1 MHGQAPLNGNAKR
14 CPFPVFTGQE
24 RMPEWVDRD
33 ATRNGRGLTMT
44 GNLPNVLTLSRI
56 AASVVICLLLML
68 ETFWGNWLALVVFLF
83 ACVTDFLDGYLARAW
98 RQQSSFGR
106 FLDPIA
112 DKLLVA
118 SILLVLVGI
127 DQLPGIHILPAVVIL
142 WREILVSGLREHLAQ
157 LNVGLP
163 VTWLAKW
170 KTTLQMIALG
180 FLVVGEHGPDLGVV
194 TVTDIGLIGLW
205 AAAILT
211 LITGYD
217 YVRAGLNYM
226 EIGDRPVPP
235 AKPKPNP
242 GGIERADPARD
253 GG

>member
-1 MHGQAPLNGNAKR
+1 MHPAP
-14 CPFPVFTGQE
+14 E
-24 RMPEWVDRD
+24 RIGEG
-33 ATRNGRGLTMT
+33 ANRNGTRKGARLTMT
-44 GNLPNVLTLSRI
+44 SNLPNVLTLSRV
-56 AASVVICLLLML
+56 AASVVVCVLLML
-68 ETFWGNWLALVVFLF
+68 QTYWGSWLALVMFLF

-118 SILLVLVGI
+118 SVLLVLVGI
-127 DQLPGIHILPAVVIL
+127 DRLPGIHILPAAIIL

-170 KTTLQMIALG
+170 KTTLQMVALG
-180 FLVVGEHGPDLGVV
+180 FLVVGEHGPELGVA
-194 TVTDIGLIGLW
+194 TVSDVGLIGLW
-205 AAAILT
+205 VAAILT

-217 YVRAGLNYM
+217 YLRAGLNHM
-226 EIGDRPVPP
+226 ELGDQPAPPGKARP
-235 AKPKPNP
+235 AM
-242 GGIERADPARD
+242 ERADPARD

>member
-1 MHGQAPLNGNAKR
+1 MS
-14 CPFPVFTGQE
+14 
-24 RMPEWVDRD
+24 
-33 ATRNGRGLTMT
+33 

-56 AASVVICLLLML
+56 AASVVVCILLMMQ
-68 ETFWGNWLALVVFLF
+68 TFWGSWLALAAFLF

-118 SILLVLVGI
+118 SVLLVLVGI
-127 DQLPGIHILPAVVIL
+127 DRLPGIHIVPAAVIL

-180 FLVVGEHGPDLGVV
+180 FLVLGDHGPNIGVV
-194 TVTDIGLIGLW
+194 TVSDVGLVGLW

-217 YVRAGLNYM
+217 YLRAGLNHM
-226 EIGDRPVPP
+226 EIDDRPSPS
-235 AKPKPNP
+235 AKRNASLD
-242 GGIERADPARD
+242 RADPARD

>member
-1 MHGQAPLNGNAKR
+1 MSGR
-14 CPFPVFTGQE
+14 RTE
-24 RMPEWVDRD
+24 TVDRD
-33 ATRNGRGLTMT
+33 TAREGLGLTMT
-44 GNLPNVLTLSRI
+44 GNLPNILTLSRI
-56 AASVVICLLLML
+56 AVSVVVCFLLML
-68 ETFWGNWLALVVFLF
+68 ETFWSSWLALAAFLI

-118 SILLVLVGI
+118 SVLLVLVGI
-127 DQLPGIHILPAVVIL
+127 DRLPGIHILPAVVIL

-180 FLVVGEHGPDLGVV
+180 FLVVGQHGPNIGIL

-217 YVRAGLNYM
+217 YLRAGLNHM
-226 EIGDRPVPP
+226 EIDNRPVPP
-235 AKPKPNP
+235 ANPKPV
-242 GGIERADPARD
+242 IERADPARD

>member
-1 MHGQAPLNGNAKR
+1 
-14 CPFPVFTGQE
+14 
-24 RMPEWVDRD
+24 MPEGLDHG
-33 ATRNGRGLTMT
+33 AKCNGIESTVT
-44 GNLPNVLTLSRI
+44 GNLPNVLTLSRV
-56 AASVVICLLLML
+56 AASVVVCLLLML
-68 ETFWGNWLALVVFLF
+68 QTYWSSWLALAMFLF

-118 SILLVLVGI
+118 SVLLVLVGI
-127 DQLPGIHILPAVVIL
+127 DRLPGIHILPAAVIL

-180 FLVVGEHGPDLGVV
+180 FLVVGEHGPDLGVM
-194 TVTDIGLIGLW
+194 TVTDVGLIGLW

-217 YVRAGLNYM
+217 YLRAGLNHM
-226 EIGDRPVPP
+226 ELENQPVPP
-235 AKPKPNP
+235 SRAKPTM
-242 GGIERADPARD
+242 ERADPARD

>member
-1 MHGQAPLNGNAKR
+1 
-14 CPFPVFTGQE
+14 
-24 RMPEWVDRD
+24 MPEEVDHD
-33 ATRNGRGLTMT
+33 ATCNGVGLTMT
-44 GNLPNVLTLSRI
+44 HNLPNILTLSRV
-56 AASVVICLLLML
+56 AASVVVCLLLML
-68 ETFWGNWLALVVFLF
+68 QTYWGSWLALVMFLI

-118 SILLVLVGI
+118 SVLLVLVGI
-127 DQLPGIHILPAVVIL
+127 DRLPGIHILPAAIIL

-194 TVTDIGLIGLW
+194 TITDVGLIGLW
-205 AAAILT
+205 VAAILT

-217 YVRAGLNYM
+217 YLRAGLNHM
-226 EIGDRPVPP
+226 ELENQAIPP
-235 AKPKPNP
+235 LKAKSAM
-242 GGIERADPARD
+242 ERADPARD

>member
-1 MHGQAPLNGNAKR
+1 MTEG
-14 CPFPVFTGQE
+14 
-24 RMPEWVDRD
+24 VDRD
-33 ATRNGRGLTMT
+33 ATRDGLRLTMT
-44 GNLPNVLTLSRI
+44 GNLPNALTLSRI
-56 AASVVICLLLML
+56 AASVVVCFLLML
-68 ETFWGNWLALVVFLF
+68 ETFWGSWLALTAFLF

-118 SILLVLVGI
+118 SVLLVLVGI
-127 DQLPGIHILPAVVIL
+127 DRLPGIHILPAVVIL

-170 KTTLQMIALG
+170 KTTLQMVALG
-180 FLVVGEHGPDLGVV
+180 FLVVGQHGPDIGFI

-217 YVRAGLNYM
+217 YLRAGLNHM
-226 EIGDRPVPP
+226 EIDDRPMPA
-235 AKPKPNP
+235 AKPTPS
-242 GGIERADPARD
+242 IERADPARD